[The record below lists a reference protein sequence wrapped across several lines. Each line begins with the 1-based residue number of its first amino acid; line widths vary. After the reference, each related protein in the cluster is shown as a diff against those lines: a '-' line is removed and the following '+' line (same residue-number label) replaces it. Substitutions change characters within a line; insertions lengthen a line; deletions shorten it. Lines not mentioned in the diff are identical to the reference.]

1 MNKGSKIILNTF
13 ISIAVIGAILLLIYQ
28 YTNLSNQYKEVKNTN
43 SVLTENNEVLTEEV
57 NTLQKELDEM
67 DIQKSDSTESDINVE
82 EIKTQREELHQDIDE
97 TIKQFLEAR
106 YVINDQTK
114 HKRYESAVEVSTE
127 NALDRY
133 FEKAIQSV
141 TSDTKL
147 REYSELEDYKS
158 YIALEDVNTSRTSA
172 LAKGK
177 QVLKT
182 DDDSAEN
189 ITNFLFEVD
198 LVMENNKWKVDE
210 ITVKD
215 ISLYDN

>member
-1 MNKGSKIILNTF
+1 MNKGSKIILYLF
-13 ISIAVIGAILLLIYQ
+13 ISIVVIGAIGLLIYQ
-28 YTNLSNQYKEVKNTN
+28 YSNLSNQYTEVENKN
-43 SVLTENNEVLTEEV
+43 SVLTENNEVLTEEINV
-57 NTLQKELDEM
+57 LQKELDKINSQE
-67 DIQKSDSTESDINVE
+67 SASTESDINVE
-82 EIKTQREELHQDIDE
+82 EIKTQREQLHQSIDQ

-114 HKRYESAVEVSTE
+114 HTRYDSAVKVSTE

-133 FEKAIQSV
+133 FEEAIQSV
-141 TSDTKL
+141 KSDTEL
-147 REYSELEDYKS
+147 REYSDLEDYKS
-158 YIALEDVNTSRTSA
+158 YIALDDVNTSRTSA
-172 LAKGK
+172 LAQGK

-182 DDDSAEN
+182 DDDSAES

-198 LVMENNKWKVDE
+198 LIMEDNEWKVDE

>member
-1 MNKGSKIILNTF
+1 MNKGSKIILYVF
-13 ISIAVIGAILLLIYQ
+13 ITIVVVGAIGLLIYQ
-28 YTNLSNQYKEVKNTN
+28 YTNLNNQYTEVKNTN
-43 SVLTENNEVLTEEV
+43 SVLTENNEVLKEEV
-57 NTLQKELDEM
+57 DSLQKELEEKSK
-67 DIQKSDSTESDINVE
+67 QTSDSTESDINID
-82 EIKTQREELHQDIDE
+82 EIKTQREELHESIDQ

-106 YVINDQTK
+106 YVINDQNK
-114 HKRYESAVEVSTE
+114 HRRYENAEKVSTE
-127 NALDRY
+127 KALDRY
-133 FEKAIQSV
+133 FEEAIQSV

>member
-141 TSDTKL
+141 KSDTEL
-147 REYSELEDYKS
+147 REYSDLEDYKS